1 MSFFG
6 FDTTLPQHKGSSQQQ
21 QQRPQQAQSG
31 FATNDNSTFGQG
43 FNTQNAVDEDDLAV
57 YNWGEGA
64 PTNLLEGGDEMND
77 ETFGD
82 IGDIGMLVQILSV
95 DCMADEDRT

>member
-6 FDTTLPQHKGSSQQQ
+6 FDTTLPEHKGQQSQQPQQQ
-21 QQRPQQAQSG
+21 QQQSRPG
-31 FATNDNSTFGQG
+31 FATNDSTSFGHG
-43 FNTQNAVDEDDLAV
+43 FAPQNGGEEDDLAV

-64 PTNLLEGGDEMND
+64 ATNLLEGGDELND

-82 IGDIGMLVQILSV
+82 IGDVGTWFLIRVCLQG
-95 DCMADEDRT
+95 

>member
-6 FDTTLPQHKGSSQQQ
+6 FDTTLPEHKGQQQ
-21 QQRPQQAQSG
+21 QQQQQGLRPG
-31 FATNDNSTFGQG
+31 FATNDSTSFGHG
-43 FNTQNAVDEDDLAV
+43 FNTQQGGGEEDDLAV

-64 PTNLLEGGDEMND
+64 ATNLLEGGDDMND

-82 IGDIGMLVQILSV
+82 VGDIGTSTREYANVI
-95 DCMADEDRT
+95 